1 MSTRQIQVIQSIGEG
16 LKVVVRNP
24 IILAPIII
32 NAVLIC
38 AYNYFYFHAPKLAC
52 VPEAEMPF
60 PAPPE
65 HFWLFSILVTLVSV
79 FLCSIICKMV
89 YDAVKSNVSLSEA
102 INLSARKFIF
112 ILIASI
118 LWCLIVGIG
127 LVALIIPGIF
137 LSIKFIFITYA
148 ILLDDEKII
157 NSFRKSWQITKG
169 NWWRAFGLFLIFII
183 PIVILSAIAMEVA
196 TIGAVQAA
204 LVIDFVAM
212 LLVSWLV
219 SAFTIAYIQLT
230 NNPEQENKKLPFSSR
245 YRQLRYG
252 QLLIA

>member
-32 NAVLIC
+32 NAVLTC
-38 AYNYFYFHAPKLAC
+38 AYHYFYFYAPKLAC

-137 LSIKFIFITYA
+137 LSIKFIFIGYA

-169 NWWRAFGLFLIFII
+169 NWWRAFGLLLIFII
-183 PIVILSAIAMEVA
+183 PIVILSAIAIVVGTM
-196 TIGAVQAA
+196 GAVQAA

-212 LLVSWLV
+212 LLVSWSV

-230 NNPEQENKKLPFSSR
+230 NNPEQENKKLPSSPP
-245 YRQLRYG
+245 
-252 QLLIA
+252 